1 MVKKVMM
8 KPRPDSIL
16 LVVLKNCEPELS
28 HKLAE
33 LFNMCLEEY
42 CFPDYW
48 RVSSVVPVLKNIG
61 EGSTAKNYCP
71 VSLVSVVSK
80 VFEKLLNKRIVDH
93 LQICGL
99 SSDFQYGLGSSQSTS
114 DLLTVIS
121 PDRIA
126 RAFNSSG
133 ATRDVAIDVLKAF
146 IRLGMLVFFRNLSVM
161 EFQVRFLVLF
171 LLFPIIGGFGWFWM
185 GNLHENIQLILE
197 FLKSPFLVHSYT
209 FPTIHE

>member
-1 MVKKVMM
+1 MVKKVIM
-8 KPRPDSIL
+8 KPGHDCIL
-16 LVVLKNCEPELS
+16 VVVLKNCEPELS
-28 HKLAE
+28 YILAE
-33 LFNMCLEEY
+33 FFDMYLEGY

-48 RVSSVVPVLKNIG
+48 KVSSVVPVFKNIG
-61 EGSTAKNYCP
+61 EGPTAKNYCP

-126 RAFNSSG
+126 RAFNSAG

-146 IRLGMLVFFRNLSVM
+146 IRLGMLVFFRNLSVT

-197 FLKSPFLVHSYT
+197 FLKSPFWVHSYT